1 MSVIASVESG
11 LAQCALSRGEM
22 MGGEPVFHI
31 SPEFLKS
38 ACLKLKSEFDFVY
51 LCDITAVDYLGERS
65 GARFEIVYNAV
76 RFDGEYNEELRVFL
90 KVAPDPQ
97 DPRVDSVTPV
107 WKGAEW
113 LEREVFDMFG
123 IRFNGHPDMR
133 RILLPE
139 DYEGFP
145 LRKDFDVRDRN
156 PAKRS
161 FKKALEEGN
170 F

>member
-1 MSVIASVESG
+1 MSLVNSIQQG
-11 LAQCALSRGEM
+11 LSEFTLSAGKM
-22 MGGEPVFHI
+22 KGGEPVFTVM
-31 SPEFLKS
+31 PLCVKE
-38 ACLKLKSEFDFVY
+38 ACLKLKSEFGFVY
-51 LCDITAVDYLGERS
+51 LSDITAVDLLDEGRD
-65 GARFEIVYNAV
+65 ARFEVVYNTV
-76 RFDGEYNEELRVFL
+76 RFDFEYNEELRVFL
-90 KVAPDPQ
+90 KAPIDEKSPS
-97 DPRVDSVTPV
+97 VESVTSV
-107 WKGAEW
+107 WKGANW

-145 LRKDFDVRDRN
+145 LRKDFDVRDRE

-161 FKKALEEGN
+161 FNKALKEGN